1 MFSLSL
7 SNTIIIILVISFAIQ
22 QISQDYANTLT
33 FSVLRTFTEPWR
45 LVTAIFLHAHIIH
58 LFANTYSLYLIG
70 NALETKIKKIDL
82 LKIFFIGGII
92 GYIRQ
97 WAFYKLNY
105 STVIL
110 GLGSSGAV
118 SPLLASAGL
127 LMPETKVNVFFI
139 PIKIKYL
146 VIIFYVFEIIAFAI
160 GDTTTDHETHLVT
173 GLFGVIYTRLFLWKQ
188 R

>member
-70 NALETKIKKIDL
+70 NALETKIKKKNQ
-82 LKIFFIGGII
+82 LKKFFIAGFLGSLKQ
-92 GYIRQ
+92 GQ
-97 WAFYKLNY
+97 FYK
-105 STVIL
+105 
-110 GLGSSGAV
+110 
-118 SPLLASAGL
+118 
-127 LMPETKVNVFFI
+127 
-139 PIKIKYL
+139 
-146 VIIFYVFEIIAFAI
+146 
-160 GDTTTDHETHLVT
+160 
-173 GLFGVIYTRLFLWKQ
+173 
-188 R
+188 